1 MLDGSGSMNGQ
12 PWNELITALSQFIN
26 HLADNVDLKSNS
38 WLTVITF
45 DDSSYL

>member
-38 WLTVITF
+38 WLTVIAF
-45 DDSSYL
+45 DDKSYL